1 MKHMLPNAKNVFA
14 RQKNR
19 RGGGRKDVDP
29 SEGQVWLELFKKG
42 IEMKF
47 DTVDAVR
54 LADDGSREYAAR
66 FPDADNGNGRGNG
79 QLTEGKK

>member
-1 MKHMLPNAKNVFA
+1 MKHLVFNAKNLAA
-14 RQKNR
+14 RQSNR
-19 RGGGRKDVDP
+19 RKGGRKADDP
-29 SEGQVWLELFKKG
+29 SEGQVWLELFKQG
-42 IEMKF
+42 IGMKL

-79 QLTEGKK
+79 QLTGGPK

>member
-1 MKHMLPNAKNVFA
+1 MRHMVPNAKNVFA

-19 RGGGRKDVDP
+19 RQGGRKANDP
-29 SEGQVWLELFKKG
+29 SEGAVWLELFKKG
-42 IEMKF
+42 IEMKL

-79 QLTEGKK
+79 QLTGGPK